1 MDIRE
6 LFEHYQ
12 KENDFSKYSP
22 QELYEPLDYILS
34 LGGKRIRPLLTL
46 MACRLFSNEVSAALP
61 VAYAVEVFHNFS
73 LLHDDIMDE
82 SDLRRGQATV
92 HKKYDTNTAI
102 LSGDVMLVYA
112 YEYISK
118 VSPALLPSILK
129 NFNAVAIGV
138 CEGQQMD
145 MNFETQENVSI
156 EEYLRMIE
164 LKTSILLYGA
174 MNMGAL
180 VGNASEADAELVG
193 NFGRNMGMAFQM
205 QDDYLDTF
213 GKQAKVGKRI
223 GGDIIQNK
231 KTYLVIKALELADES
246 TKATLIKL
254 MSTSPPPEEEDAKI
268 KSVTDI
274 FIRLGIPKEM
284 KTIIKTYNDKAINN
298 LKQLNMPDTKKQPL
312 FDFLDML
319 TTREH

>member
-6 LFEHYQ
+6 LFEQYQ
-12 KENDFSKYSP
+12 KENGFSKYSP

-129 NFNAVAIGV
+129 AFNIVAIGV

-145 MNFETQENVSI
+145 MNFETQEQVSI

-164 LKTSILLYGA
+164 LKTSILIYGA
-174 MNMGAL
+174 MKMGAL
-180 VGNASEADAELVG
+180 VGNSSEENAELVG
-193 NFGRNMGMAFQM
+193 NFGRNMGIAFQM

-231 KTYLVIKALELADES
+231 KTYLVIKALELADDNN
-246 TKATLIKL
+246 KATLTKL
-254 MSTSPPPEEEDAKI
+254 LSTSPPPEKEEAKI

-284 KTIIKTYNDKAINN
+284 KSIIKTYNDKATNN
-298 LKQLNMPDTKKQPL
+298 LNQLSISDTKKQPL

-319 TTREH
+319 TAREY